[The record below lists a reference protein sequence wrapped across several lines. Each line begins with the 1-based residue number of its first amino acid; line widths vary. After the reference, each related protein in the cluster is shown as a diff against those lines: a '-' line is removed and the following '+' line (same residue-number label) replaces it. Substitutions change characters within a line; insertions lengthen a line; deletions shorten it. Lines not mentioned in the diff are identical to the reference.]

1 MSIYLSSYS
10 QIDRENQQT
19 SHQPGHARIAIETRI
34 IVISLLC
41 IKIDCRVVYDG
52 GNISSYHFFFDMH
65 DEKKFKTFKNLFE
78 LLFEPQLTSKIPSK
92 GPIRLFYYFSIIG
105 RM

>member
-34 IVISLLC
+34 IVISLLF

-52 GNISSYHFFFDMH
+52 GNISS
-65 DEKKFKTFKNLFE
+65 
-78 LLFEPQLTSKIPSK
+78 
-92 GPIRLFYYFSIIG
+92 
-105 RM
+105 